1 MQPTHTPDYSQ
12 SRPPT
17 IGGLSM
23 LVGFVLIGGVIS
35 TFILLGIILIA
46 RGMDMAGAQAY
57 LTQLALNP
65 AKSGSGWY
73 ELMLLQAINH
83 LGTFLLPA
91 LAYWYLIERRTWDQF
106 NRRPLWAVAALGTV
120 SLIVIAFM
128 PFDGLVIEWNQ
139 NIHLPQTLAPLEQWI
154 RDKEKSL
161 EGITRYLTTFSSP
174 TQLIVALLVI
184 AVIPGIGEEVLFR
197 GILQRNISY
206 WTRNVHVGIWLSAI
220 LFSAIH
226 IQFLGFVPR
235 MLLGALFGYLYVW
248 SGNLWVP
255 IFAHFVNNGFTV
267 VMVYMHQRKMVSVD
281 IENNELVPVWGAML
295 LLGLT
300 LGLMYFFKQ
309 RNQAATTDR

>member
-1 MQPTHTPDYSQ
+1 MQPTHTPNYSQ

-23 LVGFVLIGGVIS
+23 LVGFVLMGGVIS
-35 TFILLGIILIA
+35 TFILLGILLVVK
-46 RGMDMAGAQAY
+46 GMDAAGAQAY
-57 LTQLALNP
+57 LTRLALNP
-65 AKSGSGWY
+65 AGSGSGWY

-91 LAYWYLIERRTWDQF
+91 LAYWYLIERRTWGQF
-106 NRRPLWAVAALGTV
+106 NVRPLWAVSAFGSVA
-120 SLIVIAFM
+120 LIVIAFM

-174 TQLIVALLVI
+174 AQLIVALLVI

-197 GILQRNISY
+197 GILQRNFSY

-226 IQFLGFVPR
+226 IQFLGFFPR
-235 MLLGALFGYLYVW
+235 MLLGALFGYLYLW

-255 IFAHFVNNGFTV
+255 VFAHFVNNGFTV
-267 VMVYMHQRKMVSVD
+267 VMVYMHQRKMVSVN
-281 IENNELVPVWGAML
+281 IESNELVPVWGAML
-295 LLGLT
+295 SLGLT

-309 RNQAATTDR
+309 RNQAAATNR

>member
-1 MQPTHTPDYSQ
+1 
-12 SRPPT
+12 
-17 IGGLSM
+17 M
-23 LVGFVLIGGVIS
+23 LVGFVLMGGVIS
-35 TFILLGIILIA
+35 TFLLLGILLIVK
-46 RGMDMAGAQAY
+46 GMDAAGAQAY
-57 LTQLALNP
+57 LTQLALKP
-65 AKSGSGWY
+65 SGAGNGWY
-73 ELMLLQAINH
+73 ELMLLQAVNH

-91 LAYWYLIERRTWDQF
+91 LAYWYLIERRTWVQF
-106 NRRPLWAVAALGTV
+106 NSRPLWAVASLGLV
-120 SLIVIAFM
+120 ALIVIAFM

-139 NIHLPQTLAPLEQWI
+139 SIHLPQTLAPLEQWI

-174 TQLIVALLVI
+174 TQLVVALLVI
-184 AVIPGIGEEVLFR
+184 AVIPAIGEEVLFR

-206 WTRNVHVGIWLSAI
+206 WTRNVHAGIWLAAI

-267 VMVYMHQRKMVSVD
+267 IMVYMHQRKLVSVD
-281 IENNELVPVWGAML
+281 IESNELVPVWGAML
-295 LLGLT
+295 SLVLT

-309 RNQAATTDR
+309 QNQVPDADR